1 MLGVGAG
8 EGEGAVTAPLD
19 SVVINHRLKREKA
32 VMLSS
37 WSEKYSPPVSRHKTD
52 FYSSIA
58 HNYVK
63 IQHAY
68 LYSNLRVSPTQA
80 LLP

>member
-8 EGEGAVTAPLD
+8 EGEGAVTTPLD
-19 SVVINHRLKREKA
+19 SVVINQRLRREKA

-63 IQHAY
+63 E
-68 LYSNLRVSPTQA
+68 SLRWLA
-80 LLP
+80 LRNRGGGGG